1 MECNDGQ
8 HVYKAASLCLILLA
22 HLGLVNS
29 FGIPEFLEFG
39 SCAETEVVPD
49 VSFEKFSGIWFAQ
62 EAVPN
67 EYTQIVGCSMT
78 NYTWQEN
85 LMTVVERGLTS
96 DEKKIRQNSVMR
108 PTEGEPGVLTVE
120 AEGVPSAPYK
130 IVGTDYKNYA
140 CVYSCMS
147 FMGFRAAFSW
157 IFTRTPNPDHS
168 YLALCR
174 DLMAKGGI
182 DPTSMQPVKQ
192 GKDCPYMEKLDSL
205 LAYTNSVVSKAE
217 ANAKAAK
224 KDQEREATKATKKVL
239 EGPRDE
245 PLRTRILQEE
255 ERLEEV
261 ERRIVDAEEK
271 LRQDIEENNRR
282 EEEEIR
288 ELREEIREEKR
299 HNHHRGHRKE
309 YSTENGSTG
318 HYVSTSV
325 TVLSLLLAR
334 ML

>member
-1 MECNDGQ
+1 MGYSDQ
-8 HVYKAASLCLILLA
+8 QVSKAASVCLILLA
-22 HLGLVNS
+22 HLACVTP

-39 SCAETEVVPD
+39 SCSEADVVPD
-49 VSFEKFSGIWFAQ
+49 LNLEKYSGIWFAQ
-62 EAVPN
+62 ETVPN
-67 EYTQIVGCSMT
+67 EYTQIVSCSMT

-85 LMTVVERGLTS
+85 LMTVVERGLTT

-108 PTEGEPGVLTVE
+108 LTEGEPGVLTVE

-157 IFTRTPNPDHS
+157 IFTRTPDPDHS

-174 DLMAKGGI
+174 DVMAKAGI
-182 DPTSMQPVKQ
+182 DPTAMQPVKQ

-205 LAYTNSVVSKAE
+205 LAYTDSVVSKAE
-217 ANAKAAK
+217 AKAKEAK
-224 KDQEREATKATKKVL
+224 KEQERAATKSAKEAL
-239 EGPRDE
+239 EGSRDE
-245 PLRTRILQEE
+245 DLTTRILEEE

-271 LRQDIEENNRR
+271 LRQEVEANGRR
-282 EEEEIR
+282 EEKEIK
-288 ELREEIREEKR
+288 ELRDEIREEKR
-299 HNHHRGHRKE
+299 HNRHKGHRRE
-309 YSTENGSTG
+309 YTPENGSTG
-318 HYVSTSV
+318 LYVSSSV